1 MGVLIEQ
8 TKHWH
13 VTRLCVSSRRSTT
26 RKFVDIS
33 SNNVCGMLS
42 QHPIMSVE
50 CFHPL
55 QKQFQQ
61 THHHSCS
68 SNLAGGRETS
78 QDPWATDIT
87 WKGWS
92 SQHYLCKYWTSC
104 RPLFHCPPAA
114 KKQTPARTCI
124 VCCSKMAESGK
135 KMRRQT
141 FINSFIHYDFYISPL
156 QGDYSEALPTPVR
169 LKRKVFGWA

>member
-78 QDPWATDIT
+78 QDPPTSPGKVGHHSTTCVNIERLVGRYFIAHQQQRS
-87 WKGWS
+87 KLQHAHVS
-92 SQHYLCKYWTSC
+92 S
-104 RPLFHCPPAA
+104 AA
-114 KKQTPARTCI
+114 QKWPNQGRKWEDKHSLI
-124 VCCSKMAESGK
+124 H
-135 KMRRQT
+135 
-141 FINSFIHYDFYISPL
+141 SFIMISIFHPFKATTQKHSRLQYD
-156 QGDYSEALPTPVR
+156 
-169 LKRKVFGWA
+169 